1 MVSALIHVHC
11 LMATPPA
18 SRDEFEVAL
27 VCSRPLEYNA
37 ISLLFDQFWDENG
50 DQYGR
55 AIGDTNTYTT
65 GRFGKFDVVLVL
77 LPNTGKVSAASATAS
92 LRSSYPALRLVILT
106 GICGGVPSS
115 DAGDEILLGDVIIS
129 KTVIQYDYGKQYP
142 DDFAVKDTTED
153 SLGRPDKNIRSL
165 IAVLETARGRELIE
179 KRAADFLEQIQN
191 FPATGIRRKGDTYQY
206 PGTASDKLF
215 EASYRHK
222 HHTSLQCLCAQCH
235 EYSDP
240 VCEESRD
247 QGCDV
252 LGCDDKHS
260 MPRQRLETKRQLEQ
274 QGGSKKA
281 QIPSIFIGRFGSSDK
296 ILKSGEHRD
305 WVAKRYGVLA
315 FEMEGA
321 GVWDELPCIIV
332 KGVCNYA
339 DSHNN
344 NLWQNFAAA
353 TAATVAKSLVERYTK
368 TDKPTI
374 IQVKQQIEEM
384 MKDKENRD
392 CLKDLHQT
400 DPRDDKTRI
409 QRTKGNL
416 LKDSYRWI
424 LSHDDFKRWRDNPQY
439 RLLWIKGDPGKGK
452 TMLLCGIIDE
462 IENSTTVHC
471 LSYFFCQATEVR
483 LSSAKA
489 VIRGLIYMIITQR
502 PSLISYV
509 REKYDISGKKLFDDG
524 NTWDA
529 LSKILMAMLNDASLD
544 DAVLVV
550 DALDE
555 CIKELPLLLEFI
567 SRASNSSRAK
577 WIVSSRN
584 WPLIEENLDTPRQG
598 VRLCLELN
606 ESSVSTA
613 VQTYIRHKVKEL
625 TDQKGYDSTTQHA
638 VEQHLMSNA
647 HGTFLWVA
655 LVCQDLGDPKVKRRH
670 TLNKLQTS
678 YPPGLDPLYLRMMEN
693 IRDSLDAE
701 TCRQILAIV
710 SVVYRPITLAEL
722 SPLLDS
728 EDEYKKDELTEII
741 ESCGSFLTIRDNV
754 IYFIH
759 QSAKDFLFDK
769 APDQFLASDIGYQ
782 HRIIFLR
789 SLEILSKTLRRDMY
803 SLRLPGFPIEQ
814 VSSPSPDPLAP
825 ITYLCIYWVDHFC
838 DPRCLK
844 ALSLENRQ
852 QSEDAIAKFFESKC
866 LYWLEALSL
875 LRVISQGWLAIEKL
889 IVG

>member
-1 MVSALIHVHC
+1 
-11 LMATPPA
+11 MATPPA

-55 AIGDTNTYTT
+55 AIGDMNTYTT

-77 LPNTGKVSAASATAS
+77 LPNTGKISAASATAS

-115 DAGDEILLGDVIIS
+115 DAGDEILLGDVVIS

-142 DDFAVKDTTED
+142 DDFAVRDTTED

-165 IAVLETARGRELIE
+165 TAVLETARGRELIE
-179 KRAADFLEQIQN
+179 KRVANLLEQIQN
-191 FPATGIRRKGDTYQY
+191 LKRDTYQY

-235 EYSDP
+235 EYSAP
-240 VCEESRD
+240 VCEESRGL
-247 QGCDV
+247 GCDV

-260 MPRQRLETKRQLEQ
+260 IPRQRLETKRQLEQ
-274 QGGSKKA
+274 QIGNKEA

-296 ILKSGEHRD
+296 MLKSGEHRD
-305 WVAKRYGVLA
+305 RIAKHYGVLA

-344 NLWQNFAAA
+344 RPWQNFAAA
-353 TAATVAKSLVERYTK
+353 TAAAVAKSLVERYTK

-384 MKDKENRD
+384 MKVKENRD

-424 LSHDDFKRWRDNPQY
+424 LSHEDFKRWCDNPQY

-462 IENSTTVHC
+462 IEKSTTTHC

-483 LSSAKA
+483 LSSATA
-489 VIRGLIYMIITQR
+489 VLRGLIYMIISQR

-524 NTWDA
+524 NAWDA
-529 LSKILMAMLNDASLD
+529 LSKILMAMLNNASLD
-544 DAVLVV
+544 DAILVV

-555 CIKELPLLLEFI
+555 CNKELPLLLEFI
-567 SRASNSSRAK
+567 SRASNSSRTK

-584 WPLIEENLDTPRQG
+584 WPLIEENLDTPKQG

-606 ESSVSTA
+606 ETSVSTA

-625 TDQKGYDSTTQHA
+625 ADQKGYDSTTQDA

-655 LVCQDLGDPKVKRRH
+655 LVCQDLGDPKVKKRH
-670 TLNKLQTS
+670 TLNKLKTS
-678 YPPGLDPLYLRMMEN
+678 YPPGLDPLYLRMIEN

-710 SVVYRPITLAEL
+710 SVVYRPITLAAL
-722 SPLLDS
+722 SRLLDS
-728 EDEYKKDELTEII
+728 DDDFESDELTDII
-741 ESCGSFLTIRDNV
+741 GSCGSFLTIRDDV

-759 QSAKDFLFDK
+759 QSAKDFLLEK
-769 APDQFLASDIGYQ
+769 APDQFLASGIGYQ

-789 SLEILSKTLRRDMY
+789 SLEILSKALHRDMY
-803 SLRLPGFPIEQ
+803 NLRLPGFPIEQ

-825 ITYLCIYWVDHFC
+825 ITYSCIYWIDHYC
-838 DPRCLK
+838 DPRCLQ
-844 ALSLENRQ
+844 ALSLESRQ
-852 QSEDAIAKFFESKC
+852 QSEEAIAKFLEGKY

-875 LRVISQGWLAIEKL
+875 LRGMSEGWLAIQKL
-889 IVG
+889 IVS